1 MKTITITYNVFEMEN
16 GEKVTGETCMN
27 ITIMEDVADRLIK
40 TGKSG
45 VAIAEIEKA
54 IAPLER
60 LKGRTYIKG
69 SIKDIERHKGSRE
82 AKASRIQRGGG
93 KVKINAVV
101 EIDENAI
108 VMQMQKVKEAG
119 DKLADEILRLRGMI
133 NVELPEFERERRNA
147 ERSLLIN
154 ESVNEWCRNYQEQM
168 KGHPQEQHDISAE

>member
-27 ITIMEDVADRLIK
+27 ITIMKDVADRLIK

-69 SIKDIERHKGSRE
+69 SIKDIRE
-82 AKASRIQRGGG
+82 
-93 KVKINAVV
+93 V
-101 EIDENAI
+101 
-108 VMQMQKVKEAG
+108 
-119 DKLADEILRLRGMI
+119 
-133 NVELPEFERERRNA
+133 
-147 ERSLLIN
+147 
-154 ESVNEWCRNYQEQM
+154 
-168 KGHPQEQHDISAE
+168 

>member
-1 MKTITITYNVFEMEN
+1 M
-16 GEKVTGETCMN
+16 
-27 ITIMEDVADRLIK
+27 
-40 TGKSG
+40 
-45 VAIAEIEKA
+45 
-54 IAPLER
+54 
-60 LKGRTYIKG
+60 
-69 SIKDIERHKGSRE
+69 
-82 AKASRIQRGGG
+82 
-93 KVKINAVV
+93 KINAVV

-119 DKLADEILRLRGMI
+119 DKLADEILRRRGMI

>member
-1 MKTITITYNVFEMEN
+1 M
-16 GEKVTGETCMN
+16 
-27 ITIMEDVADRLIK
+27 
-40 TGKSG
+40 
-45 VAIAEIEKA
+45 
-54 IAPLER
+54 
-60 LKGRTYIKG
+60 
-69 SIKDIERHKGSRE
+69 
-82 AKASRIQRGGG
+82 
-93 KVKINAVV
+93 KINAVV

-119 DKLADEILRLRGMI
+119 DKLADEILRLRVMI